1 MRFGDKRNI
10 HIMLPQQAYVK
21 TKIATFERQLTLQDA
36 VSGFIAAVADG
47 DDRAVSLLDEI
58 ALLKYNGTL
67 QERLINVK
75 MSKAQSDLLYTML
88 ESEDA

>member
-1 MRFGDKRNI
+1 
-10 HIMLPQQAYVK
+10 MLPQQAYVK